1 MGRPKNQSLSKS
13 SVSSVRG
20 YAHTQSHR
28 LQREQRLNG
37 MGIIAGI
44 GDIDYRPSSPLF
56 GTDVTNP
63 SLPVNLADRKK
74 FLSQALIPFVFTQC

>member
-1 MGRPKNQSLSKS
+1 
-13 SVSSVRG
+13 
-20 YAHTQSHR
+20 
-28 LQREQRLNG
+28 

-44 GDIDYRPSSPLF
+44 SDIDYRPSSPFLF

-74 FLSQALIPFVFTQC
+74 FLSRALILFVFTQC